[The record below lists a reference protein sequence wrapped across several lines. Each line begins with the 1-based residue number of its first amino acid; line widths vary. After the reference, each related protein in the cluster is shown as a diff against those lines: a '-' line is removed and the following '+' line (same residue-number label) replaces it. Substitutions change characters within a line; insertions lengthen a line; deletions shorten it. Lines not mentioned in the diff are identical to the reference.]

1 MTMRCCFL
9 WAGLVLALAAAGAE
23 RKFDFSQF
31 PDNQTP
37 PGFRSTVS
45 GLGKAGDWKV
55 VMEEVPP
62 LLAPLT
68 PQAPVLSKRAV
79 LAQLAQDSTDE
90 HFPMLIFEGETF
102 DDFTLTTRFKTVSGT
117 AERMAGIAFRIQ
129 NETNYYVL
137 RASSLG
143 NTFRWYKV
151 VNGARGL
158 VIGPEVKIPSGIWQ
172 EMTIS
177 CEGNK
182 INCFLNGQ
190 QVIPTITDT
199 SFNRGKIGF
208 WTKSDSVSYFQDTRI
223 VYKPREVPAQVL
235 VRKTVKNYGRLLGLQ
250 IYLPG
255 TDPQTT
261 RVIASMDEK
270 EIGEP
275 GAEAE
280 LNAIRKAAIS
290 WGKTKE
296 SVSVVMPLRDRNG
309 DPMAAARV
317 VMRTFPGQTEQNAL
331 ARATPIVK
339 EMQLR
344 VRSLEDLVE

>member
-1 MTMRCCFL
+1 
-9 WAGLVLALAAAGAE
+9 
-23 RKFDFSQF
+23 
-31 PDNQTP
+31 
-37 PGFRSTVS
+37 
-45 GLGKAGDWKV
+45 
-55 VMEEVPP
+55 
-62 LLAPLT
+62 
-68 PQAPVLSKRAV
+68 
-79 LAQLAQDSTDE
+79 
-90 HFPMLIFEGETF
+90 
-102 DDFTLTTRFKTVSGT
+102 
-117 AERMAGIAFRIQ
+117 
-129 NETNYYVL
+129 
-137 RASSLG
+137 
-143 NTFRWYKV
+143 
-151 VNGARGL
+151 
-158 VIGPEVKIPSGIWQ
+158 
-172 EMTIS
+172 MTIS

-235 VRKTVKNYGRLLGLQ
+235 VRKTVQNYGRLLGLK
-250 IYLPG
+250 IYIPG

-261 RVIASMDEK
+261 RVIASKDEK

-317 VMRTFPGQTEQNAL
+317 VMRTFQGRPSKCAGASDTD
-331 ARATPIVK
+331 RGR
-339 EMQLR
+339 MRLR
-344 VRSLEDLVE
+344 IRSLEDLVEWWKPQASLG